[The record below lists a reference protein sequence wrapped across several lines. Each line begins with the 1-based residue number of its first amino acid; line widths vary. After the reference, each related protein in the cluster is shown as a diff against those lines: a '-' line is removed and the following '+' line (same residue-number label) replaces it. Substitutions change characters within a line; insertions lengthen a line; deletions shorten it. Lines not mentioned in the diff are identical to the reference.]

1 MIEIAKKYQS
11 TIAIV
16 TTICFLGSC
25 ASISYSPK
33 VSLDISA
40 ATINKTVTVEK
51 FKDNSPV
58 FDKKNPFLGYSVTD
72 PDALS
77 SELSTEI
84 SNAVIADF
92 SINSV
97 FKQVSRRV
105 ENSDFIMKGEIN
117 RFMGKSQM
125 TDFGLISLFS
135 YVGVITWYFG
145 VPIRKNETDIQLKI
159 SMFDRN
165 GVLINTYSGIY
176 KDRVL
181 NSMYKNTSL
190 ALPSQTNKSFSNA
203 VAQIREQL
211 LADIKKY
218 QD

>member
-1 MIEIAKKYQS
+1 MLLLL
-11 TIAIV
+11 
-16 TTICFLGSC
+16 CFFLSSC

-33 VSLDISA
+33 VSLDISS
-40 ATINKTVTVEK
+40 ATINKTVGVEK

-58 FDKKNPFLGYSVTD
+58 LDKKNPFLGYSVTD

-77 SELSTEI
+77 NELSIEVA
-84 SNAVIADF
+84 NAIIADF
-92 SINSV
+92 STNSV

-105 ENSDFIMKGEIN
+105 ENPDFVMKGEIN
-117 RFMGKSQM
+117 KFMGKSKM
-125 TDFGLISLFS
+125 TDFGLISLFTPF
-135 YVGVITWYFG
+135 GVLTWYFG
-145 VPIRKNETDIQLKI
+145 VPITKNEMDIQLKV

-165 GVLINTYSGIY
+165 GNLVNTYSGVY
-176 KDRVL
+176 KEKIL
-181 NSMYKNTSL
+181 NSMYKNASL

-203 VAQIREQL
+203 VSQIREQL